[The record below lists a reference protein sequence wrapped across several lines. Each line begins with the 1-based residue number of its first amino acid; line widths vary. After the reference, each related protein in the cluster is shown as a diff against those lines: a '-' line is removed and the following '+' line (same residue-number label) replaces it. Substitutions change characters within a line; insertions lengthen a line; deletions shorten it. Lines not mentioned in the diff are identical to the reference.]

1 MILERL
7 FFEVRVFLPQRVP
20 SVVSEIGDNLLTLLK
35 FLHIAGRKRITDKSY
50 VLRQQKI

>member
-20 SVVSEIGDNLLTLLK
+20 SVVSEIGDNLLTLLR
-35 FLHIAGRKRITDKSY
+35 FPNIREENG
-50 VLRQQKI
+50 